1 MNRYRLV
8 HTTEFHLRRPRFREL
23 QRSSAAPDARR
34 KAELPVIP
42 ADYNSGIAAKSYRDA
57 YGNWVHQFNVLKEH
71 RHLKIETDS
80 VVLNLDVAEIVA
92 ETTLEQA
99 DQAQDELYE
108 EFYDYLVQSNYV
120 PHLAALDDLIA
131 TAERNG
137 DGTAFGF
144 AKAASLLIH
153 ERFQYVAGA
162 THVQSSIEDAL
173 RLGVGVCQDFAH
185 LLLGAMRKRGL
196 PARYVSGYL
205 VPERGDS
212 AHAALEEVI
221 GGQASHAWVEVHIP
235 GCGWMALDPTLGM
248 AVGAR
253 HVRIAYGRDYGDVAP
268 VRGLYNGHAGQRLS
282 VDVQLRPD
290 VDVDGH
296 EQLSR
301 TAACPAER
309 NSWTSVRASLCNNSN
324 EELGIYSGVG
334 SIQRRIQLHHH
345 LQNGD
350 TPLLSTVLVV
360 DEDPLL
366 ADTLTEV
373 INRFDNE
380 FLSFAAYDVQT
391 ALQLAREVR
400 PDLVVTAAIMPDA
413 QNLSHAL
420 TMRDTYGCK
429 VLLMSAYP
437 ETAALLHDLEEAG
450 KEPFDIFAKPTPPP
464 IVLAK
469 IRNLLN

>member
-1 MNRYRLV
+1 MNRYHLV
-8 HTTEFHLRRPRFREL
+8 HITEFHYDGPVSESYNEVRLRPMNDEKQSCLSFRL
-23 QRSSAAPDARR
+23 
-34 KAELPVIP
+34 ITTP
-42 ADYNSGIAAKSYRDA
+42 ASQAKSYQDA
-57 YGNWVHQFNVLKEH
+57 FGNWVHQFNVLKQH

-80 VVLNLDVAEIVA
+80 VVLRLDVPEIVA

-120 PHLAALDDLIA
+120 PHLAALDDLIT
-131 TAERNG
+131 TAEHNG

-153 ERFQYVAGA
+153 ERFQYVPGA

-185 LLLGAMRKRGL
+185 LLLGATRKRGL

-212 AHAALEEVI
+212 PNSALEEVI

-248 AVGAR
+248 TVGVR

-296 EQLSR
+296 EQSSW
-301 TAACPAER
+301 TAACPTE
-309 NSWTSVRASLCNNSN
+309 
-324 EELGIYSGVG
+324 EELA
-334 SIQRRIQLHHH
+334 
-345 LQNGD
+345 
-350 TPLLSTVLVV
+350 
-360 DEDPLL
+360 DELP
-366 ADTLTEV
+366 
-373 INRFDNE
+373 
-380 FLSFAAYDVQT
+380 SQPM
-391 ALQLAREVR
+391 Q
-400 PDLVVTAAIMPDA
+400 
-413 QNLSHAL
+413 QQQ
-420 TMRDTYGCK
+420 
-429 VLLMSAYP
+429 
-437 ETAALLHDLEEAG
+437 
-450 KEPFDIFAKPTPPP
+450 
-464 IVLAK
+464 
-469 IRNLLN
+469 

>member
-1 MNRYRLV
+1 VNRYHLV
-8 HTTEFHLRRPRFREL
+8 HITEFQYDGPVSESYNEVRLRPMNDEKQSCLSFRL
-23 QRSSAAPDARR
+23 TTT
-34 KAELPVIP
+34 P
-42 ADYNSGIAAKSYRDA
+42 ASQAKSYQDA
-57 YGNWVHQFNVLKEH
+57 FGNWVHQFNVLKEH

-99 DQAQDELYE
+99 DQAHDELYE

-131 TAERNG
+131 TAEHNG

-205 VPERGDS
+205 VPERGDG
-212 AHAALEEVI
+212 ANAALEEVI

-248 AVGAR
+248 DVGAR

-301 TAACPAER
+301 TAACPAE
-309 NSWTSVRASLCNNSN
+309 
-324 EELGIYSGVG
+324 EEL
-334 SIQRRIQLHHH
+334 
-345 LQNGD
+345 
-350 TPLLSTVLVV
+350 V
-360 DEDPLL
+360 DE
-366 ADTLTEV
+366 
-373 INRFDNE
+373 
-380 FLSFAAYDVQT
+380 
-391 ALQLAREVR
+391 R
-400 PDLVVTAAIMPDA
+400 PSQPG
-413 QNLSHAL
+413 QQQQ
-420 TMRDTYGCK
+420 
-429 VLLMSAYP
+429 
-437 ETAALLHDLEEAG
+437 
-450 KEPFDIFAKPTPPP
+450 
-464 IVLAK
+464 
-469 IRNLLN
+469 